1 MAMPTMPQ
9 FRLPLPT
16 APIES
21 LSTLSPIIE
30 QTRSFYHSRGAD
42 AFTSGS
48 VPHHISTSAFLANE
62 YATLIHRIHATSK
75 SGGCAYVLDYGC
87 GCGVL
92 GIRVARELHRR
103 HPTLP
108 FCVLLAD
115 LDPSAAIAQAELPS
129 AADLRKLGRLDVV
142 KLDAS
147 APLPPDGLQAFTE
160 RTLHPSEIHQEGDG
174 PPLVVLAS
182 YLFDSLPIEVYRVV
196 PSEYTGQKRPLDET
210 IRIDALTMSQRKG
223 RKGGQ
228 RIEFEYRTL
237 SERAAAAA
245 IAPGETRMERLRSRL
260 IRAAADG
267 ATAGCAAT
275 LVPTGAAECIWSL
288 HDWLCSASSAGS
300 DPSLVLLIGDKIVE
314 TESLTT
320 HAAAKREDNKPFP
333 LSELK
338 LLDAHGGAS
347 TGALLV
353 VSRPRWHL

>member
-1 MAMPTMPQ
+1 MATPRRIQPRDDLARRLLALLEEPDNPPLKFAIILYRLGINDNTLRAVIEKKLSRSCGTIAASTRLRLAAEFWITLPMAMPTMPQ

-21 LSTLSPIIE
+21 LPTLSPIIE

-147 APLPPDGLQAFTE
+147 APLPPEGLQLLLSG
-160 RTLHPSEIHQEGDG
+160 RTLHP
-174 PPLVVLAS
+174 
-182 YLFDSLPIEVYRVV
+182 
-196 PSEYTGQKRPLDET
+196 
-210 IRIDALTMSQRKG
+210 
-223 RKGGQ
+223 
-228 RIEFEYRTL
+228 
-237 SERAAAAA
+237 
-245 IAPGETRMERLRSRL
+245 
-260 IRAAADG
+260 
-267 ATAGCAAT
+267 
-275 LVPTGAAECIWSL
+275 
-288 HDWLCSASSAGS
+288 
-300 DPSLVLLIGDKIVE
+300 
-314 TESLTT
+314 
-320 HAAAKREDNKPFP
+320 
-333 LSELK
+333 
-338 LLDAHGGAS
+338 
-347 TGALLV
+347 
-353 VSRPRWHL
+353 